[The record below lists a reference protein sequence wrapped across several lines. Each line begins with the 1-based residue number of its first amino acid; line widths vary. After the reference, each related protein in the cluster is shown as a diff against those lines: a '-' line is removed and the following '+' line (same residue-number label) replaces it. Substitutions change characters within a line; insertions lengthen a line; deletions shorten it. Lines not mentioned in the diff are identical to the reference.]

1 MQNVNLNKKDFCL
14 SILFMIRKVF
24 LMEYQYANLIS
35 SKVIDTIIMKFV
47 KKYDLNINIK

>member
-14 SILFMIRKVF
+14 SILFMFRKVF
-24 LMEYQYANLIS
+24 LMEYQYANLTS

-47 KKYDLNINIK
+47 KNMI